1 VTQGYFKLQR
11 RFFDHWLWT
20 EERSF
25 SKAEAWIDLL
35 QLAAYAPTKRMSR
48 DKLLPIAEG
57 ELIASL
63 RYLSSRWGW
72 GKDKTGVFLKT
83 LESDRMIRRE
93 IRQGESFVIIL
104 NYKRYAVIVDG
115 PPDTGPDKH
124 PTEAR
129 QAPDKREE
137 GKEGRESF
145 LPALASSPVL
155 PPKHRAQPVAEAL
168 TDRFPTGNAAA
179 IERIQKWI
187 NSMSPNWKARP
198 NWTRAEQEALLG
210 VLSFAMELTDTD
222 WRKLRAYMHCLIPDS
237 EEWQRLKLW
246 QPDSRPR
253 FVAALSDM
261 AGHMDRWE
269 GQCRRLRITINLG
282 SEEP

>member
-1 VTQGYFKLQR
+1 MTQGYFKLQR

-63 RYLSSRWGW
+63 RYLSKRWGW
-72 GKDKTGVFLKT
+72 GKDKTGDFLKT

-93 IRQGESFVIIL
+93 TRQGESFVIIL
-104 NYKRYAVIVDG
+104 NYKRYAVIIDG

-124 PTEAR
+124 QTEAR
-129 QAPDKREE
+129 QRPDKVEE

-145 LPALASSPVL
+145 LPALASSPVQ
-155 PPKHRAQPVAEAL
+155 PPKHRAQPVADAL
-168 TDRFPTGNAAA
+168 ADRFPTDNAKR

-187 NSMSPNWKARP
+187 NSMNPNWKARP
-198 NWTRAEQEALLG
+198 TWTRSQQEELMGILG
-210 VLSFAMELTDTD
+210 YAMELPDAD
-222 WRKLRAYMHCLIPDS
+222 WRKLRAYMHCLIPYS
-237 EEWQRLKLW
+237 EEWKALKLW
-246 QPDSRPR
+246 QPDNRSM
-253 FVAALSDM
+253 FVKHLSDVVE
-261 AGHMDRWE
+261 HMDRWAAE
-269 GQCRRLRITINLG
+269 CRRRNITINLG